1 MSQTHLAGGVDA
13 GARET
18 LRTDG
23 PVYSTGF
30 MLVVFAIVL
39 LVVFVLP
46 ALLWT
51 AAILF
56 GQ

>member
-1 MSQTHLAGGVDA
+1 VDA
-13 GARET
+13 GAREAGAGKD
-18 LRTDG
+18 R
-23 PVYSTGF
+23 VYSTGF
-30 MLVVFAIVL
+30 IVVVSAAVFLVVFLI
-39 LVVFVLP
+39 P